1 MFVLDSR
8 PDGRPFSSVVCLL
21 DVSLNANGLNNA
33 GLSLS
38 LPLDFFVCERRVLSA
53 MRLSSAGSHVVLIH
67 LSAMYKQ
74 IKGGNRMA
82 ISLL

>member
-21 DVSLNANGLNNA
+21 DVSLNANGLNDA
-33 GLSLS
+33 GLSL
-38 LPLDFFVCERRVLSA
+38 PFDFFVCERRVLSA

-74 IKGGNRMA
+74 IKGGNRMG